1 VIEIFIKLEISGIS
15 KNILSPEK
23 GIHAWTY
30 NINDNKFSK
39 ITSKYLKKL
48 G

>member
-1 VIEIFIKLEISGIS
+1 MMEIFIKLEISGIS

-30 NINDNKFSK
+30 NINDNKISNITENKSK
-39 ITSKYLKKL
+39 IP
-48 G
+48 